1 MFQGINNNRLRS
13 QFVRQHKT
21 HSADWRSQPSPGPIP
36 PTEWDHNMTVDGER
50 AEYLLWK
57 YRNTSC
63 TLHNM
68 TILPSGAEIFL
79 LHQNNIRN
87 EDEKHMETL
96 AHEMACG
103 RFEYTGDP
111 IRFDTN
117 LEMVDS
123 HHRNK
128 ASDES
133 GEPFPANITFG
144 LPPHVR
150 KIVDTGQKKRGAD
163 FILRNM
169 GVSHYTDAAT
179 ICRDVISCIRNE
191 SYGRNIQRLT
201 ESELAAFYEA
211 NADVVDRAVRLTKS
225 ADGIFATSEI
235 GAIFFFLVKSQNGAW
250 LKRLVELLHTG
261 CITSQHSKPMVAF
274 ARLAWIHRRGGD
286 DRVPADKIRRSLL
299 AVFNME
305 VTNIKVNDKKPLDP
319 DAVAPHGG
327 TLCGYF
333 PQEIAIRV

>member
-13 QFVRQHKT
+13 QFVQQHET
-21 HSADWRSQPSPGPIP
+21 LSADWRGQPSPGPIP
-36 PTEWDHNMTVDGER
+36 PADWDHNITVDR
-50 AEYLLWK
+50 NMAEYLLWK

-87 EDEKHMETL
+87 EDEKHTETL

-128 ASDES
+128 ACVAS
-133 GEPFPANITFG
+133 GESFTANITFG

-150 KIVDTGQKKRGAD
+150 RIVDTGQKKRGAD

-169 GVSHYTDAAT
+169 GVPNYSDAAT

-191 SYGRNIQRLT
+191 SYGRNVQRLT
-201 ESELAAFYEA
+201 ESELAAFYKE
-211 NADVVDRAVRLTKS
+211 NADAVDRAVRLTKEI
-225 ADGIFATSEI
+225 GGVFTTSEV
-235 GAIFFFLVKSQNGAW
+235 GAIFFFLIKTRNGAW
-250 LKRLVELLHTG
+250 AMRLAELLGSG
-261 CITSQHSKPMVAF
+261 CITKEHSKPMVAF
-274 ARLAWIHRRGGD
+274 ARMAWRHRRGGD
-286 DRVPADKIRRSLL
+286 DHIPCDKIRRSLL
-299 AVFNME
+299 AVFNMN
-305 VTNIKVNDKKPLDP
+305 VMGMKVNSKLPLEP
-319 DAVAPHGG
+319 DTVAPYGG
-327 TLCGYF
+327 TLNGRF
-333 PQEIAIRV
+333 PQEIASRV